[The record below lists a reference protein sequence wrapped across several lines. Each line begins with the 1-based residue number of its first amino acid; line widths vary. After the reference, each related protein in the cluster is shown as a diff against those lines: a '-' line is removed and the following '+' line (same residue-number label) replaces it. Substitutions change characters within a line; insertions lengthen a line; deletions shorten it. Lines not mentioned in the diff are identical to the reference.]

1 MKLNDLLNS
10 NVLDG
15 YSIKVYNKLSEE
27 LAINKAVLN
36 SNVKTINITM
46 NPKTVFVIVDY
57 LDYQDKQLI
66 KDLKQ
71 FDN

>member
-15 YSIKVYNKLSEE
+15 YSIKVYNELHEE
-27 LAINKAVLN
+27 LDVNKAVLN

-46 NPKTVFVIVDY
+46 NPKTVFIVVDF
-57 LDYQDKQLI
+57 L
-66 KDLKQ
+66 
-71 FDN
+71 NN

>member
-1 MKLNDLLNS
+1 MKLNDLINS

-15 YSIKVYNKLSEE
+15 YSIKVYNELSEE
-27 LAINKAVLN
+27 LDVNKAVLN

-57 LDYQDKQLI
+57 LDYQDRKLI
-66 KDLKQ
+66 KDLEQ
-71 FDN
+71 FNN

>member
-1 MKLNDLLNS
+1 MRLNDLLNS

-15 YSIKVYNKLSEE
+15 YSIKVYNELHEE
-27 LAINKAVLN
+27 LDITTTICE

-57 LDYQDKQLI
+57 LDYQDRELI

-71 FDN
+71 FSS

>member
-15 YSIKVYNKLSEE
+15 YSTKVYNELHEE
-27 LAINKAVLN
+27 LETTTAILK

-46 NPKTVFVIVDY
+46 NPKTVFIVVDF
-57 LDYQDKQLI
+57 L
-66 KDLKQ
+66 
-71 FDN
+71 NN

>member
-1 MKLNDLLNS
+1 MRLNDLLNS

-15 YSIKVYNKLSEE
+15 YSIKVYNELSEE
-27 LAINKAVLN
+27 LDINKAILN

-46 NPKTVFVIVDY
+46 NPKTVFIIVDY
-57 LDYQDKQLI
+57 LDYQDKELI

-71 FDN
+71 FDD

>member
-15 YSIKVYNKLSEE
+15 YSIKVYNELHEE
-27 LAINKAVLN
+27 LEMTTTVLS

-46 NPKTVFVIVDY
+46 NPKTVFIVVDF
-57 LDYQDKQLI
+57 L
-66 KDLKQ
+66 
-71 FDN
+71 NN

>member
-15 YSIKVYNKLSEE
+15 YSIKVYNELSEE
-27 LAINKAVLN
+27 LDMCKAILN

-46 NPKTVFVIVDY
+46 NPKTVFIIVDH
-57 LDYQDKQLI
+57 LDYQDRELI

>member
-10 NVLDG
+10 NILG
-15 YSIKVYNKLSEE
+15 SYAIKVYNELHEE
-27 LAINKAVLN
+27 LDMTTAIYK

-46 NPKTVFVIVDY
+46 NPKTVFIIVDY
-57 LDYQDKQLI
+57 LDYQDKELI